1 MGEKQQ
7 EENKKENSRELYE
20 WVQALVGSVLTVV
33 LVFTFVIRLIGVDGH
48 SMVPTLQDGD
58 RLLVLNSMLY
68 DDYKYGD
75 IVVLRKETFLE
86 EPIVKRV
93 IATEGQ
99 TVDIDFDEGVVYVDG
114 QALEEDYIRE
124 PTYLDEGLAF
134 PITVP
139 EGCIFLLGDN
149 RNNSMDSRDPSLG
162 PVDVRCVI
170 GKAVAL
176 VFPGKSAETEKREFS
191 RIGGL

>member
-1 MGEKQQ
+1 MDDIMEK
-7 EENKKENSRELYE
+7 ESREDQSWYSWLRT
-20 WVQALVGSVLTVV
+20 LVCVVLATV
-33 LVFTFVIRLIGVDGH
+33 LVFTLVVRIVRVDGQ
-48 SMVPTLQDGD
+48 SMRETLQNGD
-58 RLLVLNSMLY
+58 ILLTVNRHLAGEL
-68 DDYKYGD
+68 KAGD
-75 IVVLRKETFLE
+75 IVVIKKEYFE
-86 EPIVKRV
+86 DGKPIVKRI

-124 PTYLDEGLAF
+124 PTYLDEGLEF

-139 EGCIFLLGDN
+139 EGCLFLLGDN
-149 RNNSMDSRDPSLG
+149 RNNSMDSRYPDLG

-170 GKAVAL
+170 GKAVVL
-176 VFPGKSAETEKREFS
+176 VFPGKTAETGKRDFG

>member
-1 MGEKQQ
+1 MDDIMEK
-7 EENKKENSRELYE
+7 ESREDQSWYSWLRT
-20 WVQALVGSVLTVV
+20 LVCVVLATV
-33 LVFTFVIRLIGVDGH
+33 LVFTLVVRIVRVEKQ
-48 SMVPTLQDGD
+48 SMRETLQNGD
-58 RLLVLNSMLY
+58 ILLTVNRHLAGEL
-68 DDYKYGD
+68 KAGD
-75 IVVLRKETFLE
+75 IVVVKKEYFE
-86 EPIVKRV
+86 DGKPIVKRI

-124 PTYLDEGLAF
+124 PTYLDEGLEF

-139 EGCIFLLGDN
+139 EGCLFLLGDN
-149 RNNSMDSRDPSLG
+149 RNNSMDSRYPDLG

-170 GKAVAL
+170 GKAVVL
-176 VFPGKSAETEKREFS
+176 VFPGKTAETGKRDFG